1 MSQQLTPIS
10 GGVVPE
16 VQTSVAA
23 ARLNVL
29 SPQYVGAFGLETRPT
44 QWVPEGRP
52 IYRRLPA
59 ISEAYQINF
68 FNVVTE
74 SNFTKNNLVETG
86 IEDTGFVYIPPTE
99 SVNGPL
105 SLEVASADNKKVLL
119 IKAGA
124 VIWKYGKT
132 EVNPTIVDLSVIDA
146 GVARYDI
153 AYQLVYDDSPI
164 SQLYSVSDFALTG
177 QPLTV
182 TSSTDSVVGWRY
194 PAMNAFLNNSNQNWS
209 NEDTFFPS
217 FSQPSSAFLQW
228 ESELPSSYASIIMR
242 CPSGTTYSGTA
253 TLSYVS
259 NSTLNTVQTVS
270 VSKDGD
276 GQYFEF
282 TISSPV
288 MQTGWN
294 VTFSSNTVSIRSIIV
309 SGTLTLLE
317 SQASPSPRATLVMYP
332 AGTLPKTVVNSQGEK
347 ISAVYATLAQVDVG
361 VDHKILSIQD
371 TREIV
376 QRDYV
381 PVADWLTEPFDQ
393 DLINLYEQVSMYST
407 TWMAP
412 SSCMMQEY
420 AALEKKQVTVEA

>member
-1 MSQQLTPIS
+1 
-10 GGVVPE
+10 
-16 VQTSVAA
+16 
-23 ARLNVL
+23 
-29 SPQYVGAFGLETRPT
+29 
-44 QWVPEGRP
+44 
-52 IYRRLPA
+52 
-59 ISEAYQINF
+59 
-68 FNVVTE
+68 
-74 SNFTKNNLVETG
+74 
-86 IEDTGFVYIPPTE
+86 
-99 SVNGPL
+99 L

-294 VTFSSNTVSIRSIIV
+294 VTFSSNTVSIQSIIV

-393 DLINLYEQVSMYST
+393 DLINLYEQVSIYST

-412 SSCMMQEY
+412 SSCIMQEY